1 VAQINPLK
9 ILSLKN
15 NKEIHIRLPEKLKIQ
30 VEEKAQEMG
39 LTTSAYI
46 KHLIH
51 NAFNN

>member
-1 VAQINPLK
+1 VLDIGGIEGRAIVGLDAED
-9 ILSLKN
+9 LSQ
-15 NKEIHIRLPEKLKIQ
+15 EDAGAE